1 MKNLYAGHFNEVLIT
16 KTVRVLPYAHINE
29 TPVVIHDSVN
39 IFTTEV
45 KNHGDGLL
53 IVLQEATSTRANL
66 GTTLFTIKAHVV
78 LLPFGDTPTDL
89 QAHCSYSYT
98 MSP

>member
-16 KTVRVLPYAHINE
+16 KTVRVLPYVHINKI
-29 TPVVIHDSVN
+29 PVVIHNSVS
-39 IFTTEV
+39 IFTAEV

-53 IVLQEATSTRANL
+53 ILLQEATSTLANP
-66 GTTLFTIKAHVV
+66 GTTLFVTNANVV
-78 LLPFGDTPTDL
+78 LLPFGNTPTDL